1 MMRADWKWD
10 KLDSPER
17 LIAELLIQGKSN
29 AAIGSEVFL
38 SRARVQEYIKRILI
52 KTGTESTRAAIA
64 LLVEERENMSLL
76 RILDQASDGVVI
88 IQDRVIEFAN
98 QAVHRSLG
106 YDPYQLRGIPMIE
119 RLAPR
124 SRDFVTSQYDLRLGG
139 EPFLQSYEIRIL
151 CKDGQEKDVL
161 VNSAGLI
168 RFRGRVAVLGIVIE
182 QA

>member
-1 MMRADWKWD
+1 LGSEWKWD
-10 KLDSPER
+10 RLDPLER
-17 LIAELLIQGKSN
+17 QIAELLIQGKSN

-52 KTGTESTRAAIA
+52 KTGTKSTRAAIA
-64 LLVEERENMSLL
+64 LLAEERENMSLL
-76 RILDQASDGVVI
+76 RILDQASDGVLI

-106 YDPYQLRGIPMIE
+106 YDPYQLHGIPMIE

-124 SRDFVTSQYDLRLGG
+124 SRDLVTSQYDLRIGG
-139 EPFLQSYEIRIL
+139 EPFLQSYEIRVL
-151 CKDGQEKDVL
+151 CKDGQEKDV
-161 VNSAGLI
+161 VVSSGGLL
-168 RFRGRVAVLGIVIE
+168 RFRGRVSILAIVIE